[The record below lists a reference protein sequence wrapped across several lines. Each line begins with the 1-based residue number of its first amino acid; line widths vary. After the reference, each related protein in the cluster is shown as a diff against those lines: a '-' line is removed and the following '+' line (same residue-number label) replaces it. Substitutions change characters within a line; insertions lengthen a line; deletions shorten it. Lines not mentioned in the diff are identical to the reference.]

1 MTNQNK
7 YQSKGRMMKNQNRY
21 SKADDEESDFE
32 EDEENFDVD
41 RNEILFLAMED
52 QHHHG
57 EKSKKQLWLILP

>member
-1 MTNQNK
+1 
-7 YQSKGRMMKNQNRY
+7 MKNQNHY
-21 SKADDEESDFE
+21 SKADDEELDFE